1 MWNGT
6 SLEHAAPTPDF
17 LAAPILNLHHP
28 SEVLA
33 HPDLNADERRAILAG
48 WASDVHAVEDA
59 PWLRQLENGARISID
74 EILLALSR
82 LDDEPAS
89 AALRR
94 PGGFAT
100 IRQSAARIVRPSR
113 GRADDS
119 PKISRRPQAADLRRV
134 NSERLGRG

>member
-1 MWNGT
+1 MWNRT

-28 SEVLA
+28 GEVLA
-33 HPDLNADERRAILAG
+33 HPGLTAGERRAILAG

-59 PWLRQLENGARISID
+59 PWLRQLENGARIPID

-82 LDDEPAS
+82 LDDDPAS

-94 PGGFAT
+94 HCGFAT
-100 IRQSAARIVRPSR
+100 IR
-113 GRADDS
+113 
-119 PKISRRPQAADLRRV
+119 
-134 NSERLGRG
+134 